1 MGLALKMDLEKWT
14 GTALLARKE
23 YQAVVAA
30 VADQTRCESGVIVVQ
45 SGVVNNV
52 TVLEIGIE
60 QFALTSSP
68 SNQML
73 KFCSS
78 FVKNMCNR

>member
-52 TVLEIGIE
+52 TVLEIGI
-60 QFALTSSP
+60 AKCVLTSS
-68 SNQML
+68 SANQIVN
-73 KFCSS
+73 FSSS
-78 FVKNMCNR
+78 FGL